1 MCKRFV
7 SFMLVFSLIFALG
20 TGVFAVDNGLS
31 IPTSGSIDS
40 MPYSGNN
47 LNGTAPDIVSGSYEL
62 YSAVESPDNTE
73 ALTTSAGAL
82 TRTSDNGE
90 PVVEENNTKNN
101 GMIDTDITSES
112 VDSRYSDS
120 AVAIAEDIIGTKY
133 EEAAEILGAL
143 GIMEG
148 DAGTGNFRPEDNIIR
163 SEMTKVAVYAIGL
176 EDIVV
181 SSGVLTRFPDVAPSH
196 WASGAINIGDQQG
209 IIVGDTAGTFR
220 PDDNVLLQEA
230 ITIIVRAL
238 GYEPKAEALGG
249 YPGGYVTVAS
259 SLQLLKGITGAIGA
273 PAKRGEVAQLVF
285 NALTVDMMEQTE
297 FGTNSS
303 YETVDKTL
311 LYDYLN
317 IEKGYGQV
325 LATDETSLNASE
337 GVAEGKVQIGDTV
350 FDNSTLSAKEY
361 LGFNVVYYAR
371 IDASDDEKTII
382 ALRPQGSKNRTLT
395 VVAEDIASITGG
407 DTEDYILTYWT
418 DESTNSKTASIVAD
432 PSVIYNGKYSPDY
445 DFTTQMEN
453 GGSLRLVDTDVNNV
467 YDVVFANVFTN
478 IVVDTVST
486 VTGRI
491 TDKYNNS
498 SVVLDPEEESV
509 NYTLIKDN
517 YEITTDEL
525 NEWDV
530 ISYTISEDRSLIR
543 AYVTT
548 ESILGTITSKSEN
561 GYRIN
566 KGDEVFKV
574 ASSYPYTLNV
584 GDSGRF
590 YLDHEGK
597 IAGVDAKADVSASAT
612 GRYGYLVNAAET
624 GTLDSDV
631 QFKIYTIDGE
641 VKVYGSANKIKLGDS
656 SGLEPVDVVSRL
668 SDDEGTVIPQLITFT
683 TNSSGQINRITT
695 PTDNTEG
702 DPAVD
707 DFTLDADLDDVV
719 YRSASSKLGNISV
732 TNDTIVFDIPA
743 DAGTDTD
750 RYAVRT
756 KAMFTN
762 DNEYDVLVYDLN
774 EDYSANVV
782 IVTSSTGVTN
792 AENPIVIVDEIAET
806 QNENEDEVDSLYG
819 LSMGK
824 DVTID
829 ADSLGLFVKD
839 GNPLERGDIIQYS
852 TNAKGEAD
860 EIRLLFDIDNKT
872 TEFDTE
878 VVTDLRTVYGKAT
891 KKFSDSINLSVNG
904 TVKNYGIR
912 NANVYLYNS
921 RGNTPKISVVDAAD
935 IELYEEGNEVRVF
948 LKLYKDTV
956 EDIVIVK

>member
-7 SFMLVFSLIFALG
+7 SLMLIFSLIFALG
-20 TGVFAVDNGLS
+20 TGVFAMDGLS

-40 MPYSGNN
+40 MPYTGNN
-47 LNGTAPDIVSGSYEL
+47 LNGTSPDMVSGSYEL
-62 YSAVESPDNTE
+62 YPVAESPDNTE

-90 PVVEENNTKNN
+90 PLVEENNTKNN
-101 GMIDTDITSES
+101 GMIDTDITKES
-112 VDSRYSDS
+112 VDSRYSDE
-120 AVAIAEDIIGTKY
+120 AVAIADDIVGTKY

-143 GIMEG
+143 GIMVG
-148 DAGTGNFRPEDNIIR
+148 DAGTGNFRPNDNIIR
-163 SEMTKVAVYAIGL
+163 SEMTKVAVYTLGL

-181 SSGVLTRFPDVAPSH
+181 SSGVSTIFPDVAPTH
-196 WASGAINIGDQQG
+196 WASGAINIGYQQG
-209 IIVGDTAGTFR
+209 LVVGDAIGTFR

-238 GYEPKAEALGG
+238 GYQPKAEAIGG

-259 SLQLLKGITGAIGA
+259 SLQLLKGINGAMNA
-273 PAKRGEVAQLVF
+273 PAKRGEIAQLVF

-297 FGTNSS
+297 FGPNPS
-303 YETVDKTL
+303 YETVDRTL

-317 IEKGYGQV
+317 VEKGYGQV

-337 GVAEGKVQIGDTV
+337 GVAEDKVQIGDTV
-350 FDNSTLSAKEY
+350 FQNSTLSAKEY

-371 IDASDDEKTII
+371 VDASDDEKTII
-382 ALRPQGSKNRTLT
+382 AVRPQGSKNRTLS
-395 VVAEDIASITGG
+395 VNAEDIVSITGG
-407 DTEDYILTYWT
+407 DTEDFIITYWT
-418 DESTNSKTASIVAD
+418 NDGENSKTASIVAE

-445 DFTTQMEN
+445 DFTTQMES

-498 SVVLDPEEESV
+498 SILLDPEEESV
-509 NYTLIKDN
+509 NYTLIKNN

-525 NEWDV
+525 KEWDV
-530 ISYTISEDRSLIR
+530 ISYTISEDRTLIR

-548 ESILGTITSKSEN
+548 ESILGTITSKSAN
-561 GYRIN
+561 GFRIN
-566 KGDEVFKV
+566 KSDEVYKV
-574 ASSYPYTLNV
+574 ASNYPYTLNV

-590 YLDHEGK
+590 YLDHDGK
-597 IAGVDAKADVSASAT
+597 IAGVDAKADVSLTAT

-631 QFKIYTIDGE
+631 QFKIYTVDGE
-641 VKVYGSANKIKLGDS
+641 VKVFGSANKIKLGDS
-656 SGLEPVDVVSRL
+656 SGLEPADVVTRL
-668 SDDEGTVIPQLITFT
+668 SDGEGDVIPQLITYT
-683 TNSSGQINRITT
+683 TNTSGQINKITT
-695 PTDNTEG
+695 ATNNLEG
-702 DPAVD
+702 DPIVD
-707 DFTLDADLDDVV
+707 DFTFDVDEDDVV
-719 YRSASSKLGNISV
+719 YRSSSSKLGNISV
-732 TNDTIVFDIPA
+732 TDDTIVFDIPA
-743 DAGTDTD
+743 DADTDTD
-750 RYAVRT
+750 MYAVRT

-762 DNEYDVLVYDLN
+762 DNEYDILVYDLN
-774 EDYSANVV
+774 EDYSASVI

-806 QNENEDEVDSLYG
+806 QNENEDDVDSLYG

-824 DVTID
+824 NVTVD
-829 ADSLGLFVKD
+829 ADALGVFVKD
-839 GNPLERGDIIQYS
+839 GDPLERGDIIQYG

-860 EIRLLFDIDNKT
+860 EIRVLFDVDDKT

-878 VVTDLRTVYGKAT
+878 VVTDLRTVYGKVT

-921 RGNTPKISVVDAAD
+921 RGNTSKVSVVDTAD